1 MTGSSSYVGGLVGR
15 NEGTITASYATGRV
29 TSNGGDAGGLVGNNV
44 GTITAS
50 YATGSV
56 TGRSNAGGLVGETS
70 GGGISASYWDTQTS
84 GQTSSAGS
92 EDSAGKTT
100 AQLQTPTSASGI
112 YATWDPD
119 VWDFGT
125 SSQYPVLKVAV
136 RSVADQR

>member
-1 MTGSSSYVGGLVGR
+1 M
-15 NEGTITASYATGRV
+15 
-29 TSNGGDAGGLVGNNV
+29 TSNGGDAGGLVGNNE

-50 YATGSV
+50 YGSV
-56 TGRSNAGGLVGETS
+56 TSSSNAGGLVGETS
-70 GGGISASYWDTQTS
+70 GGGISASYWDTQTT

-100 AQLQTPTSASGI
+100 AQLLAPTSASGI

-125 SSQYPVLKVAV
+125 SSQYPALKAEGL
-136 RSVADQR
+136 SVADQR